1 MAIGAISMCLTF
13 LFLYLFYSLMDS
25 LEQVINETNSNV
37 KVNSEYNEYYPDCDY
52 YVPESEK
59 IINGLDYP
67 QIFEKE

>member
-1 MAIGAISMCLTF
+1 MVTGAINMCC
-13 LFLYLFYSLMDS
+13 LFILVYLFYTVQDS
-25 LEQVINETNSNV
+25 LKQTIQSAANSY
-37 KVNSEYNEYYPDCDY
+37 KVQSEYNEYYPDCDY

>member
-1 MAIGAISMCLTF
+1 
-13 LFLYLFYSLMDS
+13 MDS